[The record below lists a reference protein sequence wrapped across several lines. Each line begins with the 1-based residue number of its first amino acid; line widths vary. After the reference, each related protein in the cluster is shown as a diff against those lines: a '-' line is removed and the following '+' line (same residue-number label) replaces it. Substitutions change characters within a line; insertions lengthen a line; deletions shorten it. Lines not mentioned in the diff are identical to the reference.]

1 MNLLIDTMPTS
12 LEIDGKEYEINTDF
26 RTCVNIMLAF
36 EDTELTNIEKQT
48 VMLVNLY
55 KEVPENG
62 YLAAEKAI
70 WFLNGGKEDQQESN
84 ENSKTHRYYSFGKD
98 ASFIVAA
105 FKQTHGI
112 DLLDTQYMHWWKFMA
127 LFMDLGQETTFTN
140 LVALRKRVKTGKA
153 TKEERSAASDMGD
166 VFDLPDFINLSI
178 EEMEKE
184 RDFMNKVKLGR
195 AKRKQQEKK

>member
-1 MNLLIDTMPTS
+1 MNLLIDTLPTA
-12 LEIDGKEYEINTDF
+12 LDIDGKEYEINTDF

-48 VMLVNLY
+48 IMLLNLFN
-55 KEVPENG
+55 KEIPDNG
-62 YLAAEKAI
+62 TKAIEQCI
-70 WFLNGGKEDQQESN
+70 WFLNGGKEDKN
-84 ENSKTHRYYSFGKD
+84 ENTESHRYYSFDKD

-153 TKEERSAASDMGD
+153 TKEERAAASDMGD
-166 VFDLPDFINLSI
+166 VFDLPDFTQLSI

-184 RDFMNKVKLGR
+184 REFMNQLKAAR
-195 AKRKQQEKK
+195 DKRKEME